1 MGKKRSNNFQISL
14 NYFSLNDKERNLFF
28 WQKRCEWGLNVPVE
42 NNRFWQSC
50 AITVFPLQQ
59 EGPNLTH
66 QMKCLRKSITF
77 ITRTHLE
84 NSQKKTRRKGT
95 WKGIGLTS
103 CRSQSRPIRLE
114 HWAPYWCHTRH
125 LMLARCSTP
134 WCSTKLSEKAL
145 SVILCSSFNVE
156 MSSSC
161 DKSANIPEATL

>member
-1 MGKKRSNNFQISL
+1 MIRKGIS
-14 NYFSLNDKERNLFF
+14 FSDRKGVSEET
-28 WQKRCEWGLNVPVE
+28 EWRGLNVPVE
-42 NNRFWQSC
+42 NNSFWQSC

-66 QMKCLRKSITF
+66 QMEYLWKSITH
-77 ITRTHLE
+77 THLE

-114 HWAPYWCHTRH
+114 HWASYWWHRRH

-134 WCSTKLSEKAL
+134 WCSTKLSEKAF
-145 SVILCSSFNVE
+145 SIILCSSLNVE

-161 DKSANIPEATL
+161 DKSANIPAAPL